1 MEECNPTKIFT
12 NLQCNSTMLH
22 LKCFMV
28 LSQSEKP
35 FIAVLY
41 FSIGGLCIIENSLV
55 LFLIFSS
62 SKLRKK
68 PSYILLSSLAFADT
82 LATVTFVS
90 SFLSFHVFNRTGASK
105 EIYLLKLTGVNTSFT
120 ASLGSLFLMA
130 FDRYICILRP
140 SHYKQ
145 LVTRRRAVVA
155 LLVLWAAALFLSFLP
170 LLGWNCC
177 SPESTCS
184 QLFPFVA
191 NSYLSS
197 WIILVM
203 VLLASIIYAYMHV
216 LWKAHQHTANM
227 KKHHLEQSQQNP
239 KRRIDIKLAKTLL
252 IILMVLVICW
262 LPGLLLMAYSLFSTI
277 DNSMR
282 VAFAFCIILYLV
294 NSMVNPAI
302 YALRSKELSSSLRRI
317 CSCLRKVLGNSESN
331 QEAERDITQL
341 PKQHVLEQLCTK
353 EKIDSHPVP

>member
-1 MEECNPTKIFT
+1 MEECKRTEIFT
-12 NLQCNSTMLH
+12 DLQCNTTFLY

-28 LSQSEKP
+28 LSQSQKP
-35 FIAVLY
+35 LIAVLC
-41 FSIGGLCIIENSLV
+41 FSVGGLCIVENFLV

-68 PSYILLSSLAFADT
+68 PSYILLSSLALADS

-90 SFLSFHVFNRTGASK
+90 SFLNFHVYNMKSASK

-140 SHYKQ
+140 SHYKR

-155 LLVLWAAALFLSFLP
+155 LLVLWVAALFLSSLP

-177 SPESTCS
+177 TLQSTCS
-184 QLFPFVA
+184 QLFPFVT

-216 LWKAHQHTANM
+216 LWKAHQHTENM
-227 KKHHLEQSQQNP
+227 KKHHLEELQQNP
-239 KRRIDIKLAKTLL
+239 KRRLDIKLAKTLS
-252 IILMVLVICW
+252 IVLMVLAICW
-262 LPGLLLMAYSLFSTI
+262 LPGLLLMAYSLFSVMDKFT
-277 DNSMR
+277 R
-282 VAFAFCIILYLV
+282 VAFAFCITLCLV

-317 CSCLRKVLGNSESN
+317 CCSCLGRVLGNSETN
-331 QEAERDITQL
+331 QEAE
-341 PKQHVLEQLCTK
+341 
-353 EKIDSHPVP
+353 SS